1 MRLADFKVEKWL
13 NAKDSIAKYNLG
25 ASCVKPFHMEEFF
38 DFIGEDINTFFN
50 DELKDMSL
58 HYGHFF
64 GMGRL
69 LEALSKLYRDVK
81 AENIL
86 TVHGGTG
93 ANNMVI
99 AELIEP
105 GDNVVA
111 FLPNYQQHYAI
122 PESLGAEIRYL
133 VLKEENKYLPDLDE
147 LRELVDEKTKMIT
160 LSNPNNPTGAFIK
173 EDMLREMAE
182 IAKSV
187 NAYILCDEIYRG
199 LDDEYMTSI
208 VDVYDKGIVTSSMS
222 KVFSMAGTRVGWIVT
237 KDKET
242 YDRIENRRSYD
253 TICCGPFD
261 ELMAAKAIENQDKV
275 LKRSKEIIRTNRKIF
290 DEWIKTQPH
299 LSSTNDSLGTTAF
312 VTYDYDIPTEKL
324 CTDLFEKVNV
334 LLCHGDCFE
343 IPKSFRLGYGFGR
356 PDHFKEGLKVLGDYL
371 KTLE

>member
-1 MRLADFKVEKWL
+1 MKLDDFKVEKWL
-13 NAKDSIAKYNLG
+13 NSKDPIAKYNLG

-38 DFIGEDINTFFN
+38 DFIGEDINKFFN

-58 HYGHFF
+58 HYGYFF

-81 AENIL
+81 PENIL

-99 AELIEP
+99 TELVEP

-122 PESLGAEIRYL
+122 PESLGAEVRYL
-133 VLKEENKYLPDLDE
+133 MLKEENKYLPDLDE
-147 LRELVDEKTKMIT
+147 LSALVDKNTRMIT
-160 LSNPNNPTGAFIK
+160 LSNPNNPTGAFIG
-173 EDMLREMAE
+173 EAMLKKIAE

-187 NAYILCDEIYRG
+187 DAYVLCDEIYRG
-199 LDDEYMTSI
+199 LHDEYMASI

-261 ELMAAKAIENQDKV
+261 ELIAAKAIENHDKI
-275 LKRSKEIIRTNRKIF
+275 LERSKEIVRTNRIIF

-299 LSSTNDSLGTTAF
+299 LFCANDSFGTTAF
-312 VTYDYDIPTEKL
+312 VTYDYDITTEKL
-324 CTDLFEKVNV
+324 CTDLFEKVGL
-334 LLCHGDCFE
+334 LLCHGGCFE

-356 PDHFKEGLKVLGDYL
+356 PEHFKEGLNVLGDYL
-371 KTLE
+371 NKL